1 MRVGIGIGLICAVSA
16 AFGGTPQQ
24 IRDAAAKAVRVI
36 QRSQKSW
43 YAKQQCASCHH
54 SNLPVMAMK
63 TAREHGIPVDEAI
76 VQESLVHTFRVY
88 TNLDRAVQYT
98 HVIDPAADDGAR
110 LAEGSAAGLRPN
122 LVTAVYARHLAARQM
137 PAGHWQGLDNRPPQS
152 HSPFSATAL
161 ALRAIQLYGH
171 PSLDADTKARVEK
184 ARAWLDSHAAQDTE
198 ERAYQLFGLAWAGAH
213 AGRRAELGRALIA
226 TQQEDGGWNSVA
238 GRASDAY
245 STGEALMALHD
256 SGGVAIT
263 DPKWQR
269 GVEFLLKSQAA
280 DGTWHVGSRLHPPAQ
295 VSPPYFETGHPYG
308 HDQFISMMGACWAV
322 TALATAS
329 GPATPREIPE
339 LKEAAPV
346 GVEPWAETM
355 LFGTVEDVRTL
366 LDKNFDPNS
375 ATKSGGT
382 TALMMAMPDLEKAT
396 LLLDRGAKVNARS
409 KTRYSA
415 LLVAAQ
421 YPNASP
427 VMRELLKRRAEIN
440 LPKGAGSP
448 LFGMYPL
455 AIATIAGNA
464 EIIPALKAAGDK
476 IDAGVLLLG
485 QGPITPLVYAVSFE
499 DSRVVEALL
508 AAGAKLEQTDAD
520 GLTPMHWAAIGN
532 RVEAAR
538 AMIARGANV
547 NHADKRGYTPLHYA
561 ASIDFGDSAMIELLL
576 KSGAKADAKTGEG
589 ATALELAGKYGHRGL
604 IAALSGGAKRA
615 GL

>member
-1 MRVGIGIGLICAVSA
+1 MRLGIGIGIFWAVSA
-16 AFGGTPQQ
+16 AFGASPEQL
-24 IRDAAAKAVRVI
+24 RDAASKAVRVI
-36 QRSQKSW
+36 QGSQKTW

-54 SNLPVMAMK
+54 SNLPTMAMQA
-63 TAREHGIPVDEAI
+63 ARQHGIPVDETIAH
-76 VQESLVHTFRVY
+76 QSLVHTFRVY

-98 HVIDPAADDGAR
+98 HIIDPAGDDGAR

-122 LVTAVYARHLAARQM
+122 LVTAVYARHLAQRQM

-161 ALRAIQLYGH
+161 SLRAIQLYGH
-171 PSLDADTKARVEK
+171 ASLAADTKARIEK

-198 ERAYQLFGLAWAGAH
+198 ERVYQLFGLRWAGAD
-213 AGRRAELGRALIA
+213 AGRRAALAKQLIA
-226 TQQEDGGWNSVA
+226 TQQADGGWNSVA

-256 SGGVAIT
+256 AGGVAIA
-263 DPKWQR
+263 DPRWQR

-280 DGTWHVGSRLHPPAQ
+280 DGTWHVESRLHPPAQ
-295 VSPPYFETGHPYG
+295 VSPPYFESGHPYG
-308 HDQFISMMGACWAV
+308 HDQFISMMGDCWAV
-322 TALATAS
+322 TALATAL
-329 GPATPREIPE
+329 GPAMPKEIPE

-346 GVEPWAETM
+346 GVESWAETM
-355 LFGTVEDVRTL
+355 LFGTVDQVRAL
-366 LDKNFDPNS
+366 LDQKLDPNS
-375 ATKSGGT
+375 ATKAGGT

-396 LLLDRGAKVNARS
+396 LLLDRGAKINARS

-448 LFGMYPL
+448 LFGMYPV
-455 AIATIAGNA
+455 AVATVAGNA

-476 IDAGVLLLG
+476 VDAGVLLLG

-499 DSRVVEALL
+499 DARVVEALL

-520 GLTPMHWAAIGN
+520 GLSPLNWAAIGG
-532 RVEAAR
+532 RVEVAR
-538 AMIARGANV
+538 ALIARGANV
-547 NHADKRGYTPLHYA
+547 NHADKKGYTPLHYA
-561 ASIDFGDSAMIELLL
+561 ASIDYGDAAMIELLI
-576 KSGAKADAKTGEG
+576 KSGAKADAKTAEG
-589 ATALELAGKYGHRGL
+589 ATALELARKYGHRGM
-604 IAALSGGAKRA
+604 IATLSGTAKRA